1 LNKQYVEDKM
11 IKAIF
16 TSMVLAFLGGVALSQ
31 ISSGEPVPA
40 SGSDAPVATKAS
52 PFACNRLAL
61 TAAQRQRQFGELG
74 PTLRSMRK
82 SVQELPDGYDFE
94 FPADPATVQLV
105 AEWASGERLCCPF
118 FEIQLRLEPEGGPLW
133 LRLTGRSGTKE
144 FIKADAAAWVK
155 P

>member
-1 LNKQYVEDKM
+1 M
-11 IKAIF
+11 MKAIF
-16 TSMVLAFLGGVALSQ
+16 TSIVLALLGGVALSQ
-31 ISSGEPVPA
+31 NASGEPALA
-40 SGSDAPVATKAS
+40 SGSDAPMVTKAS

-61 TAAQRQRQFGELG
+61 TAAQRQRHFGALG
-74 PTLRSMRK
+74 PALRSMRK
-82 SVQELPDGYDFE
+82 SVQELPDGYEFE
-94 FPADPATVQLV
+94 FRADPATVELV
-105 AEWASGERLCCPF
+105 AEWAAGERLCCPF

>member
-1 LNKQYVEDKM
+1 M
-11 IKAIF
+11 MKAIF

-31 ISSGEPVPA
+31 ISGEPPPT
-40 SGSDAPVATKAS
+40 SGSDAPVATKPS

-61 TAAQRQRQFGELG
+61 TAAQRQRHFGELG

-94 FPADPATVQLV
+94 FPADPATIQLV